1 MRPRIAPGGG
11 GFAAAALVAGVI
23 VLAAVG
29 EGQVVAA
36 RENRVVKCKTGAAR
50 SAPPYA
56 GAALV
61 ANVPRAMTPIDLN
74 AVQFTD
80 KALTRQMLVEG
91 LFARRTETDT
101 VEVSA
106 RFVNCTGRA
115 LTIRARSSFMDDVQY
130 PVEPASAWQRVII
143 QPYAT
148 GVYRERSMKRDEV
161 KYYLIEIAGE

>member
-1 MRPRIAPGGG
+1 MITPDKAKALFVACGVS
-11 GFAAAALVAGVI
+11 AAAAAI
-23 VLAAVG
+23 AVSTSPAPL
-29 EGQVVAA
+29 AA
-36 RENRVVKCKTGAAR
+36 RENQVLKCKSSRARASGA
-50 SAPPYA
+50 YA

-80 KALTRQMLVEG
+80 KSLTRKTLVEA

-106 RFVNCTGRA
+106 RFVNCTGSPI
-115 LTIRARSSFMDDVQY
+115 TIRARSSFMDDVQY
-130 PVEPASAWQRVII
+130 PVEPVSAWQRVII
-143 QPYAT
+143 QPYAI
-148 GVYRERSMKRDEV
+148 GVYRETSMKRSEV